1 MSRPRRQKTTFGG
14 PASVHHGLLSSIDAT
29 SDNEDHDFDNGLHNH
44 AGNSQPYSDHPQ
56 SFVES
61 WVHRSVP
68 QADAQLLSPTENSF
82 ARRRGSSHTRR
93 RSGSVASPFHPL
105 NSTSNAYS
113 TGAYTGTSRR
123 RGSQAVL
130 DDTDG
135 DFGVGIPMDTAFIEQ
150 EGFQSGSDVESLKS
164 KPSTRRSSVD
174 SSIDDVFIPLEDEE
188 NQLGTSSG
196 SWPDTA
202 VLDEWAT
209 KERAEQESA
218 EAANLVRE
226 SVDEAA
232 DAHHSG
238 RLRPRYIVPWERPNV
253 LQSQATM
260 RFSYFREDLPATI
273 HSPTIGGL
281 LQPGQSFSELFP
293 PSQVQNQQQQL
304 QQQVEFV
311 TPSMHPA
318 GTPGGAS
325 SAGGANVANSVN
337 TGSATNSSHVNA
349 AKAANSGSTV
359 AGGSSPEPQP
369 STAKAVHTAVN
380 TAINSGATP
389 ETTASAATQAAQAG
403 DKISSQ
409 VSRPQSPTPAQVE
422 HPSPPA
428 VTNGTTATAAAAPPN
443 FLPGSSPAPS
453 ISVSTAAP
461 GAPSGTATAAPS
473 AAPSI
478 APSTAH
484 SPTPSPQQEVPWWLD
499 INCPTEEEMRLIAR
513 AFGVHPLTT
522 EDITL
527 HETREKVEL
536 FYNYYF
542 VCFTSFDVKAYEE
555 RNSPNEAREKN
566 DEDESANRNGN
577 GDTASLRHRRNSVS
591 GRSLSSSKRNR
602 RRRVERLKPLAI
614 FSIVFKTGI
623 ITVHYRPTPHTIN
636 VRRRIRLLRDYLN
649 VSSDWISYAL
659 IDDIT
664 DGYGPLINAVD
675 EDVQAIEDSIL
686 HMHGSHSDD
695 EDDEDDYK
703 PSKSVMSTITS
714 GTSSTG
720 YREWREKG
728 DMLRWI
734 GEARKRVM
742 SLLSLL
748 SNKADVI
755 KGFSKRVGD
764 QWSGASRSEI
774 AMYLSDI
781 QDHLITMTQS
791 LNHYEKLLA
800 RAHSNYLA
808 QLNIDM
814 TRTNNEMNDVLSKI
828 SVLGTIVLPMNI
840 VTGLWGMNCFV
851 PGQGS
856 QDTGSLS
863 WFWSIVTMMFIFAVT
878 SYFVLMRF
886 V

>member
-1 MSRPRRQKTTFGG
+1 M
-14 PASVHHGLLSSIDAT
+14 
-29 SDNEDHDFDNGLHNH
+29 
-44 AGNSQPYSDHPQ
+44 
-56 SFVES
+56 
-61 WVHRSVP
+61 
-68 QADAQLLSPTENSF
+68 
-82 ARRRGSSHTRR
+82 
-93 RSGSVASPFHPL
+93 
-105 NSTSNAYS
+105 
-113 TGAYTGTSRR
+113 
-123 RGSQAVL
+123 
-130 DDTDG
+130 DDLDG
-135 DFGVGIPMDTAFIEQ
+135 DFGVGIPMETALMEQ

-164 KPSTRRSSVD
+164 KPSTRRSSMD

-188 NQLGTSSG
+188 GQLGTSSG
-196 SWPDTA
+196 CWPDTA
-202 VLDEWAT
+202 VLDEYAT
-209 KERAEQESA
+209 KERAEQESV

-232 DAHHSG
+232 DAHHNG

-293 PSQVQNQQQQL
+293 PNQQQE
-304 QQQVEFV
+304 QQEVDFV
-311 TPSMHPA
+311 APPGSHHHHV
-318 GTPGGAS
+318 GTPGGL
-325 SAGGANVANSVN
+325 SAANTSN
-337 TGSATNSSHVNA
+337 
-349 AKAANSGSTV
+349 AANSGAAGSSA
-359 AGGSSPEPQP
+359 AGGTTPEPQP

-380 TAINSGATP
+380 TALNAGATA
-389 ETTASAATQAAQAG
+389 ESTADAATQAATQNPP
-403 DKISSQ
+403 STS
-409 VSRPQSPTPAQVE
+409 SRPPSPTMAQVE

-453 ISVSTAAP
+453 IAVSNA
-461 GAPSGTATAAPS
+461 GRTAAPS
-473 AAPSI
+473 AAPSV
-478 APSTAH
+478 AQSTSN
-484 SPTPSPQQEVPWWLD
+484 SPQPASQQQQQEVPWWLD

-542 VCFTSFDVKAYEE
+542 VCFTSFDIKATEE
-555 RNSPNEAREKN
+555 RSSPNESREKKDDDDSN
-566 DEDESANRNGN
+566 SRNGN

-602 RRRVERLKPLAI
+602 RRRVERLKPLAV

-686 HMHGSHSDD
+686 QMHGSHSDD
-695 EDDEDDYK
+695 EDDDDDYK
-703 PSKSVMSTITS
+703 PSKSVISTITS

-781 QDHLITMTQS
+781 QDHLVTMTQS